1 MSCPGQ
7 DPIND
12 PFFGYTLAGTPNY
25 LTPNSPLPFNSQYKC
40 FEGYHNLN
48 QMQPTP
54 YDGLYEFPSQTC
66 LTPGATFTVP
76 GNRTVYKCATVAN
89 PAFGQSGAAGAGA
102 KPAVLPAAKYVTEV
116 ITPQGWN
123 LLKEEDLN
131 LLIGDQYI
139 APAVSQFGGLGNI
152 YIVPDQA
159 SIDAANPSY
168 TGPYTAANDYSQ
180 PFAGGGCTAGTT
192 CSTTNNGS
200 PSTNLGRTG
209 VASFGPFGLIQQSAP
224 CVGLKRIVPDYLSI
238 APETGEIAPFA
249 GSTRALCDRKEV
261 TLNDAMQ
268 ANADFFIYT
277 MTPKA
282 ASYTGFISDD
292 FASEFDPAAPSYGEK
307 FAIPNV
313 PVSNKDFNGVEI
325 SRVYSDQWGN
335 FNGLVYST
343 WEVDPPNPTGYSPNM
358 LVNCMNDPGPILDTR
373 VGSPTLGKMITDP
386 YFNPAYSIFCYE
398 DPFMPGDTMYMDVPV
413 VPVSAFADGYN
424 PPDCAYPDATPSIAS
439 VTSQDIAGPWVS
451 AAGHTLTV
459 KALGLVPV
467 PNNAY
472 SGPAANTPPYNLKTI
487 NRNYHFGTAAGTV
500 TIGGVTATT
509 VWGDTTL
516 TVTVPAGIPACPVQQ
531 QGYAGTKCGELV
543 ITTAPSAGYPNGQQ
557 SIDTVTVTV
566 GGKKPTVLNTSTTP
580 AQTIQSA
587 IDAAAP
593 GDMIIVP
600 PGIYSEMLLMWKPVR
615 LQGVGAASSVVN
627 ANISPA
633 GKLLDPWRRKVNCLF
648 GLALNGGLNTAANP
662 YDPTGQFTC
671 PATQYNMVQPIPLE
685 GIVGWDAS
693 LNGNLAELLQEPSL
707 MGAYEGAAIT
717 VLGQGVRLPAGTA
730 PAEGAFPAGTRLLT
744 GSTADCR
751 DFPGNFL
758 CNPSSLDGLT
768 FTNSSQGGGGIWL
781 HAWNHYMQISNDRV
795 YNNGGTLSG
804 GITIGQPEN
813 PDAVDGAVDGSSL
826 IDANGNEQPYLYNQH
841 VSVHNNSVTLNASYG
856 DELGSNTPAS
866 AGGVTF
872 CTGADY
878 YKFQYNWVCGNLS
891 SGNGGGFAQFG
902 FDWNGDIEHNSF
914 IFNQSV
920 NPTLTTYGGGMIIE
934 GQGPD
939 GFFNVNGVQ
948 TECGS
953 TNDADCPPG
962 LSDGTGPGLVINA
975 NLFQGNTAEEG
986 SGGGLELQH
995 VNGSDV
1001 ARNPSTPSKWYGIEI
1016 TNNIFA
1022 NNVAGWD
1029 GGGVS
1034 MHDAVKVDFINNTVV
1049 SNDSTASAGVLF
1061 DTTVAPGANQ
1071 PPNGC
1076 DPVLNPNCVGFQV
1089 TTSNFEPAGLAT
1101 ESHTANFLAAFTG
1114 AVVCPAGHPQC
1125 AQFSN
1130 PMLSN
1135 NLFFQNRSFRITAPT
1150 PPAVGPVQ
1158 LVPSLTQSTTG
1169 SCPVGTGSA
1178 GTTAPYYWDIGVYN
1192 DTSATNH
1199 GSGLTLNPTYSM
1211 LTSTTGYASTN
1222 IAPASAGVVKQFC
1235 NGSRVP
1241 PEIAPQLCA
1250 GPNGFAN
1257 AQAASSPARLDSE
1270 SRCLRAF
1277 RIPRRR
1283 RSRSSP

>member
-1 MSCPGQ
+1 
-7 DPIND
+7 
-12 PFFGYTLAGTPNY
+12 
-25 LTPNSPLPFNSQYKC
+25 
-40 FEGYHNLN
+40 
-48 QMQPTP
+48 
-54 YDGLYEFPSQTC
+54 
-66 LTPGATFTVP
+66 
-76 GNRTVYKCATVAN
+76 
-89 PAFGQSGAAGAGA
+89 
-102 KPAVLPAAKYVTEV
+102 
-116 ITPQGWN
+116 
-123 LLKEEDLN
+123 
-131 LLIGDQYI
+131 
-139 APAVSQFGGLGNI
+139 
-152 YIVPDQA
+152 
-159 SIDAANPSY
+159 
-168 TGPYTAANDYSQ
+168 
-180 PFAGGGCTAGTT
+180 
-192 CSTTNNGS
+192 
-200 PSTNLGRTG
+200 
-209 VASFGPFGLIQQSAP
+209 
-224 CVGLKRIVPDYLSI
+224 
-238 APETGEIAPFA
+238 
-249 GSTRALCDRKEV
+249 
-261 TLNDAMQ
+261 
-268 ANADFFIYT
+268 
-277 MTPKA
+277 
-282 ASYTGFISDD
+282 
-292 FASEFDPAAPSYGEK
+292 
-307 FAIPNV
+307 
-313 PVSNKDFNGVEI
+313 
-325 SRVYSDQWGN
+325 
-335 FNGLVYST
+335 
-343 WEVDPPNPTGYSPNM
+343 
-358 LVNCMNDPGPILDTR
+358 
-373 VGSPTLGKMITDP
+373 
-386 YFNPAYSIFCYE
+386 
-398 DPFMPGDTMYMDVPV
+398 
-413 VPVSAFADGYN
+413 
-424 PPDCAYPDATPSIAS
+424 
-439 VTSQDIAGPWVS
+439 
-451 AAGHTLTV
+451 
-459 KALGLVPV
+459 
-467 PNNAY
+467 
-472 SGPAANTPPYNLKTI
+472 
-487 NRNYHFGTAAGTV
+487 
-500 TIGGVTATT
+500 VTASA
-509 VWGDTTL
+509 VWGDTSL
-516 TVTVPAGIPACPVQQ
+516 TVTVPAGIPNCAIQQ
-531 QGYAGTKCGELV
+531 QGYTGTKCGELV

-557 SIDTVTVTV
+557 SIDAVTVTV
-566 GGKKPTVLNTSTTP
+566 GGKIPTMLNTATVP
-580 AQTIQSA
+580 GQTIQSA

-600 PGIYSEMLLMWKPVR
+600 PGTYTEMLLMWKPVR

-627 ANISPA
+627 ANVSPA

-648 GLALNGGLNTAANP
+648 GLTLNGGLITATSP

-671 PATQYNMVQPIPLE
+671 PSTQYNMVQPIPLE
-685 GIVGWDAS
+685 AIVGWDAS

-717 VLGQGVRLPAGTA
+717 VLGQGVRIPAGLATT
-730 PAEGAFPAGTRLLT
+730 EGAFPAGTVLLT
-744 GSTADCR
+744 NSTSDCR

-781 HAWNHYMQISNDRV
+781 HAWNHYMQISNNRV

-804 GITIGQPEN
+804 GITVGQPEA

-878 YKFQYNWVCGNLS
+878 YKFNYNRVCGNLS

-914 IFNQSV
+914 VFNQSV
-920 NPTLTTYGGGMIIE
+920 NPTLTTYGGGAIIE

-1001 ARNPSTPSKWYGIEI
+1001 ARNPSTPSRWYGIEI

-1061 DTTVAPGANQ
+1061 DTVNAPGANQ

-1089 TTSNFEPAGLAT
+1089 TKSNFEPAGLAT
-1101 ESHTANFLAAFTG
+1101 ESHTANFLAAFP
-1114 AVVCPAGHPQC
+1114 AHPVCPAGHSQC

-1130 PMLSN
+1130 PVLSN

-1158 LVPSLTQSTTG
+1158 LVPSLTQSATG
-1169 SCPVGTGSA
+1169 ACPA
-1178 GTTAPYYWDIGVYN
+1178 GATYWDIGVYN

-1199 GSGLTLNPTYSM
+1199 ASGLTLNPTYSM

-1222 IAPASAGVVKQFC
+1222 IAPASAGVVNQFC

-1257 AQAASSPARLDSE
+1257 ASGCIQPGTVGLGITVPSGVPDSTPPPLAQFTLTPAATVDEGSNWINMFYGPLSTVNPTILSGGAGYGVPIGNYALASGSAAIDHIPSTVAHPATDFFGNARPDHNSDAHFDIGAVEYVAPVTPAAASVAGGPLAFGNAVVGFASPAQTLTLSNTGG
-1270 SRCLRAF
+1270 SSVTGIALVF
-1277 RIPRRR
+1277 
-1283 RSRSSP
+1283 SSPLYSRPAGAAGGTCGATLTAGSACSINVVFTPTATGLVSGTLTVNASVPVTGSPVTLTGTGVARGTVSIAPNPLTITLPTGTASGTGAVTLTNTSTDGAPVTITGVTVTGGTLLTYFFNKEITAGADTCTGTTLAPSASCTVRVRFTNVTSARGTNRAGTIIFTDNATGSPQTGVLTGHANP